1 VRCIEPRLART
12 RKTGGL
18 DTPDILLLQ
27 TEELAVIDN
36 LSGRL
41 YLIVWADPGQPEAY
55 FRGKRRLAELVD
67 KLRYSVTAP
76 PVQARG
82 QLRRWSA
89 RPRASS

>member
-1 VRCIEPRLART
+1 VRYIEPKLAST
-12 RKTGGL
+12 WKSGGI

-41 YLIVWADPGQPEAY
+41 YLIVWADPGSPSLLQRQAAAVE
-55 FRGKRRLAELVD
+55 LAD

-76 PVQARG
+76 PVKRG
-82 QLRRWSA
+82 PVVRGGA
-89 RPRASS
+89 